1 MEIEEEELALLV
13 NKIRQLIN
21 SLFIQ
26 PELASLKSRL
36 ASLTITVERLE
47 KKLEEQDKQL
57 RDISLALKGT
67 YELVGSIIDINKRF

>member
-13 NKIRQLIN
+13 NKIRQLID

-26 PELASLKSRL
+26 PELASLESRL

-67 YELVGSIIDINKRF
+67 YELVGSIIDINKKF